1 MADTRVRGA
10 TPPFKLN
17 EPTNRNFL
25 SIVGFKF
32 LLNRCPKVSFFCN
45 QANIP
50 TVTLGTTTQASYL
63 RQIPIPGTELSYED
77 LTLSFIVDENC
88 ENYLQIYDWIT
99 GLGFPE
105 SLQQYEDLKKV
116 NRFYPDSAERDQF
129 AERSD
134 GTLMVLNSDYNP
146 SISIKFRDLFPVA
159 LSGVPFDST
168 ETEQRYFTAMVT
180 FKYTIFDVIDVNGTK
195 V

>member
-1 MADTRVRGA
+1 MAETRVRGA

-32 LLNRCPKVSFFCN
+32 VLNRCPKVSFFCN

-50 TVTLGTTTQASYL
+50 TVTLGTTLQPTYT
-63 RQIPIPGTELSYED
+63 RQIPVPGTELSYED
-77 LTLSFIVDENC
+77 LSLSFMVDENC

-105 SLQQYEDLKKV
+105 SLQQYEDLKKI
-116 NRFYPDSAERDQF
+116 NRFYPDSKQNDDYT
-129 AERSD
+129 ERSD
-134 GTLMVLNSDYNP
+134 GTLIVLNSDYNP
-146 SISIKFRDLFPVA
+146 SLKIKFKDLFPVS
-159 LSGVPFDST
+159 LSGVPFNST
-168 ETEQRYFTAMVT
+168 EPEQKYFTASVT